1 MYGSVV
7 VITML
12 LLRVV
17 IPVGLMLWVGEAAR
31 RRDLAEI
38 HRVPGQA

>member
-1 MYGSVV
+1 MYGSLVV
-7 VITML
+7 FTML

-17 IPVGLMLWVGEAAR
+17 IPVALVLWAGEAAR

-38 HRVPGQA
+38 RRITGQV